1 MDDGEVIPGL
11 NEPWTFAGATAT
23 EWGSGMVM
31 LMITS
36 ELFHLN
42 PARSMP
48 ILIAVIVGTALLM
61 AQARRS
67 FPDEQRGLRNFL
79 MVSMGL
85 RPPGMP
91 APAQLQPIWSG
102 CPLRTMSP
110 MREFV
115 ELDLDK
121 VLQIKAVEE

>member
-11 NEPWTFAGATAT
+11 NEPWTFAGATAV

-31 LMITS
+31 LMVTS
-36 ELFHLN
+36 ELSHLN
-42 PARSMP
+42 PARNMP

-67 FPDEQRGLRNFL
+67 FPDEQIGLRNFL

-85 RPPGMP
+85 KPPGIP

-102 CPLRTMSP
+102 CPLRTMNP
-110 MREFV
+110 MREFA

-121 VLQIKAVEE
+121 VLEVPEAEE